1 MHNQLISESLSNNN
15 ELNIQIKQALH
26 KLSNIFNKMYFD
38 NVFIQI
44 RKVYK
49 KDYLLELNVVTED
62 NEVGTLPETFSTFSK
77 LVHDY
82 NKALLGLSLNLCPA
96 ADHQQKTHLLDCIA
110 RLSFE
115 LEYGRSKKYLT
126 DF

>member
-1 MHNQLISESLSNNN
+1 MHNLFISESLSNNN
-15 ELNIQIKQALH
+15 ELNVQIKLALN
-26 KLSNIFNKMYFD
+26 KLSNISNKMYFD

-44 RKVYK
+44 RKVYN

-62 NEVGTLPETFSTFSK
+62 NEIATLPETFSTFSK

-96 ADHQQKTHLLDCIA
+96 ADYAQKTHLLDCIG
-110 RLSFE
+110 RLSIE
-115 LEYGRSKKYLT
+115 IEYGKTKRFLT